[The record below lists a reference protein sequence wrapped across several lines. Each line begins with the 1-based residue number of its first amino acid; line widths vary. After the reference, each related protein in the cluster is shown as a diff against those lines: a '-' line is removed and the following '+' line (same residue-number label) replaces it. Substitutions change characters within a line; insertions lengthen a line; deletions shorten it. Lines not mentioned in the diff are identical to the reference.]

1 MRLIAH
7 RDVSSIAAN
16 HPYRNLQSP
25 ACWIYNRDGTI
36 SPFWS
41 PGDSQAITVQGM
53 KRIENMNVRG
63 VRAQGIV
70 DGCCF
75 IRTCIASCRAAG
87 SRRMANA
94 ESPAGRTTGC
104 PSPCCPVCSGACF
117 WNPSRKPLTPANCSS
132 SVP

>member
-7 RDVSSIAAN
+7 RDVSSIGAN

-53 KRIENMNVRG
+53 KRIENADVR
-63 VRAQGIV
+63 RIRTQGTV
-70 DGCCF
+70 DGCCITRMF
-75 IRTCIASCRAAG
+75 TAWSQPVVSRPIINVGFTRA
-87 SRRMANA
+87 
-94 ESPAGRTTGC
+94 
-104 PSPCCPVCSGACF
+104 
-117 WNPSRKPLTPANCSS
+117 TPSS
-132 SVP
+132 SR